1 MTASYRIFS
10 NSHFPRIECEGQIFT
25 EDELHETIWLMNM
38 ELRSCYMSKRER
50 AAAKREISHHSTLLA
65 ALRSAG
71 P

>member
-25 EDELHETIWLMNM
+25 EDELHETIWLINM
-38 ELRSCYMSKRER
+38 ELRSGRMPRSEQ
-50 AAAKREISHHSTLLA
+50 AAAKCEIAQYGELLA

>member
-1 MTASYRIFS
+1 MTASYRILS

-25 EDELHETIWLMNM
+25 EDELHETIWLVNM
-38 ELRSCYMSKRER
+38 ELRSGCLSRREQI
-50 AAAKREISHHSTLLA
+50 AAKRQISHYGEQLA